1 MEGRV
6 TLKKLL
12 LIIIPIWSQ
21 ILFLFLVH
29 SFIAIYLM
37 PYSLYISISISL
49 GILIGYGVRFS
60 KKDTPPPTFF
70 QLKPWRKLLSLP
82 LLLLAALV
90 TVWLSKGDQQQ
101 LLHGILIGTLCLL
114 GVVLLEKYDQYL
126 RQLRT

>member
-1 MEGRV
+1 M
-6 TLKKLL
+6 
-12 LIIIPIWSQ
+12 
-21 ILFLFLVH
+21 H

-49 GILIGYGVRFS
+49 GILIGYSVRFS

-126 RQLRT
+126 SQLRT